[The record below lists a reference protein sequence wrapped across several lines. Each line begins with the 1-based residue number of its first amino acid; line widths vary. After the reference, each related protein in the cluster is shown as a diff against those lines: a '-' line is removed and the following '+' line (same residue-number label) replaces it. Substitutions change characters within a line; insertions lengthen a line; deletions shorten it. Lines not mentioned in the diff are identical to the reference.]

1 MSICIIGSNSFSGSS
16 FARYA
21 LELGETVIC
30 VSRSPE
36 KKKVFLPYR
45 QIGPTEKLVFRRMD
59 LNQDLDSLQS
69 CLKEFK
75 PKVVINFAAQSMVA
89 ESWEHP
95 WDWYETNV
103 TSLSKLTSM
112 LSNVDFL
119 DTYVHFSTPEVY
131 GSTEGIIAENFNFK
145 PSTPYAVSRAAAD
158 WHLRNLFEIEDF
170 PVIFTRAS
178 NIYGPGQP
186 LYRVIPRLVHST
198 FSGQK
203 FFLDGGGQSVRN
215 FIHSNDVVTALE
227 KIISDGIS
235 GDSYHISSDEFIS
248 IRQLSEL
255 VCDFMG
261 VKFDEVVRFRA
272 ERPGKDKFYQL
283 DASKLESLGW
293 APAMTLADGLE
304 TVISWYKSGKDEF
317 EDDDL
322 YYKHKA

>member
-16 FARYA
+16 FARYQ

-30 VSRSPE
+30 LSRSAE
-36 KKKVFLPYR
+36 KKKAFLPYR
-45 QIGPTEKLVFRRMD
+45 QIRPKKNLIFRQVD
-59 LNQDLDSLQS
+59 LNHNLDSLQH

-75 PKVVINFAAQSMVA
+75 PNVVVNFAAQSMVA
-89 ESWEHP
+89 ESWETP

-103 TSLSKLTSM
+103 TSLSKLTSL
-112 LSNVDFL
+112 LSNIDFL
-119 DTYVHFSTPEVY
+119 DTYVQFSTPEVY

-158 WHLRNLFEIEDF
+158 WHLRNLFEIENF

-215 FIHSNDVVTALE
+215 FIHSQDVSTALE
-227 KIISDGIS
+227 TIISNGTI

-248 IRQLSEL
+248 ICQLSEL

-261 VKFDEVVRFRA
+261 VKFDKIVSFRD

-293 APAMTLADGLE
+293 APSMTLASGLE
-304 TVISWYKSGKDEF
+304 SVVSWYESSKDEF
-317 EDDDL
+317 EDGDF
-322 YYKHKA
+322 YYNHKA